1 MTATRRLAAILTA
14 DVVGYSRLMG
24 ADEEGTLAALRAV
37 RRELGD
43 PKTAEHRGRI
53 VKTTGDGLLVEFASV
68 VDAVRCAVEVQREM
82 IARNAATPAERRIE
96 FRMGINVGDIIIE
109 DGDIFGDGVNIAARL
124 EALAEPGGICLSA
137 AAHEQVR
144 DRLDLVFDDLG
155 EQQVKNIT
163 RPVRTYGIVLGASPR
178 AALPVGTAL
187 PLPDKPS
194 LAVLPFQNLTGDAEQ
209 EYFVDGMV
217 EEITTAIARLPWL
230 FVIARNSAFTYKGSG
245 RCEAGGA
252 GIGRALRV
260 EGSVRKAGNR
270 VRITGQLIDT
280 TTGAHIWAD
289 RFDGALDDIFELQDQ
304 VASNVAGAI
313 EPKLRQTEIERA
325 SRKPTA
331 NLTAYDL
338 YLRALAQSYRFT
350 EEGVAEAVVLT
361 RQALAIDP
369 SYAPAAAMVG
379 WCRALQRVQ
388 GWGALSDEDIG
399 EACRLARQALEA
411 ERDDAET
418 IWQAVWTLFYL
429 AGGAA
434 MAAAALDRALA
445 LNPNAAH
452 AWLARGIIHAV
463 RNQPEAAIEAIER
476 ARRLSPFDPY
486 TFRFAHTIAFAHL
499 AARRF
504 EQAIEWADRA
514 LHDQPRMVNAMRTK
528 VVANAHLGHLD
539 AARAELSRVLAIY
552 PTLTIVRF
560 REFAHFLAPEVLE
573 VLVTGLRW
581 PACRSSEQEYSRYPE
596 GLFGSKQVSW
606 MAPLCPLLLAVEAQS
621 LHQRGVAEAE
631 QEGRAVATVDVL
643 VEGPGRHREHVFV
656 FPVQPPAAHDR
667 VAGALDHVIVRA
679 ADAPGSPCLLAGT
692 HQLHVAGDG
701 RHHRAA
707 GPPVGVFEDDPI
719 GCVGGTHG
727 SQPLQGGPHLR
738 HRVVPRRRID
748 GRTEGLPLLVVLLV
762 ETSFEHPHQRGIQA
776 VQPDHRRIGVVGVV
790 VP

>member
-1 MTATRRLAAILTA
+1 MSGARVERRLAAILA
-14 DVVGYSRLMG
+14 VDVAGYSRLMG
-24 ADEEGTLAALRAV
+24 EDEEGTLAALRAV

-43 PKTAEHRGRI
+43 PKIAEHRGRI

-82 IARNAATPAERRIE
+82 LARNAAAPAQRRIE

-124 EALAEPGGICLSA
+124 EALAEPGGICLSG

-144 DRLDLVFDDLG
+144 DRLDIAFDDLG

-163 RPVRTYGIVLGASPR
+163 RPVRTYGVALGASSR
-178 AALPVGTAL
+178 AALLVGAPL

-194 LAVLPFQNLTGDAEQ
+194 LAVLPFQNMTGDAEQ

-230 FVIARNSAFTYKGSG
+230 FVIARNSAFTYKG
-245 RCEAGGA
+245 
-252 GIGRALRV
+252 RAVDVKQVAQELGVRYV
-260 EGSVRKAGNR
+260 LEGSVRKAGNR

-289 RFDGALDDIFELQDQ
+289 RFDGAIDDIFELQDQ
-304 VASNVAGAI
+304 VASSVAGAI
-313 EPKLRQTEIERA
+313 EPKLRQSEIERA

-350 EEGVAEAVVLT
+350 EEGLAEAIVLA

-379 WCRALQRVQ
+379 WCRGLQRVQ
-388 GWGALSDEDIG
+388 GWGAASANDVA

-418 IWQAVWTLFYL
+418 IWQAAWTLFIL
-429 AGGAA
+429 AGEAA

-445 LNPNAAH
+445 LNANAAH
-452 AWLARGIIHAV
+452 AWLIRGHIHGL
-463 RNQPEAAIEAIER
+463 RNEPEAAIEALER

-486 TFRFAHTIAFAHL
+486 TFFYALNIAVAHL

-514 LHDQPRMVNAMRTK
+514 LHDQPRTVSAMRVK
-528 VVANAHLGHLD
+528 VAALAHLGHLD
-539 AARAELSRVLAIY
+539 AARTEVSRLLAID
-552 PTLTIVRF
+552 PKLTIAGY
-560 REFAHFLAPEVLE
+560 REYLQMAAPEVLE
-573 VLVTGLRW
+573 LLVTGMR
-581 PACRSSEQEYSRYPE
+581 
-596 GLFGSKQVSW
+596 
-606 MAPLCPLLLAVEAQS
+606 
-621 LHQRGVAEAE
+621 
-631 QEGRAVATVDVL
+631 
-643 VEGPGRHREHVFV
+643 
-656 FPVQPPAAHDR
+656 
-667 VAGALDHVIVRA
+667 
-679 ADAPGSPCLLAGT
+679 LAG
-692 HQLHVAGDG
+692 
-701 RHHRAA
+701 
-707 GPPVGVFEDDPI
+707 
-719 GCVGGTHG
+719 
-727 SQPLQGGPHLR
+727 
-738 HRVVPRRRID
+738 
-748 GRTEGLPLLVVLLV
+748 LP
-762 ETSFEHPHQRGIQA
+762 E
-776 VQPDHRRIGVVGVV
+776 
-790 VP
+790 